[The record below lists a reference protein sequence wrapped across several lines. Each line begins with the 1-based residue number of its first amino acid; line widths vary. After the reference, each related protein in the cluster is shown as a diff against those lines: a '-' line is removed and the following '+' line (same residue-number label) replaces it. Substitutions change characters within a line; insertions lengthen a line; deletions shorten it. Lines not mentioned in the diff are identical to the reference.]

1 MIQLKISAIGNS
13 LGVVLPTEALV
24 PLGAGKGDALY
35 LTELPGG
42 EMKLSMLNEDVAEE
56 IRLGED
62 FMDRYRD
69 TFRAL
74 AK

>member
-13 LGVVLPTEALV
+13 LGVVLPKEALV
-24 PLGAGKGDALY
+24 KLNAGKGDVLY
-35 LTELPGG
+35 LTEMPGG
-42 EMKLSMLNEDVAEE
+42 EFKLTTLNEEVAEE
-56 IRLGED
+56 IRLGEA